1 MFEYLKGHIT
11 YICPLYITVDVQGIG
26 YLVHVPNPF
35 SFTTREGLEEQIFIH
50 HHVREDAETLFGF
63 ESREERFLF
72 QKLLSVTGI
81 GPKGAM
87 AIIARGELSLL
98 VAAIEGENEGY
109 LVKFPGIGKKTARQ
123 IILDLKGKIND
134 IVPSAKQTTA
144 IVEVHSALSE
154 ALLALEALGYSA
166 REIKRVETKMEK
178 LELATTD
185 EYIRAGLKLLTN

>member
-1 MFEYLKGHIT
+1 MFEYLKGQIT

-35 SFTTREGLEEQIFIH
+35 TFTTREGQMEQIFIH
-50 HHVREDAETLFGF
+50 HHVREDAITLFGF

-87 AIIARGELSLL
+87 AIIARGDLNLL
-98 VAAIEGENEGY
+98 VTAIEGENEAY

-134 IVPSAKQTTA
+134 LVPSMQQTTTL
-144 IVEVHSALSE
+144 VETHSALAE

-166 REIKRVETKMEK
+166 REIKKAETKLEK
-178 LELATTD
+178 VDLSSTD